1 MSSKK
6 LVMLS
11 AVLFVLAGLVYFK
24 QSSGTTPSIQ
34 DEVNLVTL
42 LPEGLAAADIAKL
55 TLSNGGAPD
64 DVVELTRAADDPNVW
79 RISSQYDAPAKTDAI
94 ETYVE
99 KIVGL
104 KGEARARE
112 QDDAGLANYD
122 LTPEKA
128 FHVSGYKQGET
139 DPAFKILVGKSPDA
153 SQVFMRPEGGRD
165 VFVFNVNLRQEA
177 GVFADDDP
185 AQAPEHGHWLDK
197 SIAAIEMDT
206 IDAIRLETPEKTVAF
221 AKVEKPVEPEAPA
234 EGETEDAAAEPADP
248 EVEYEWQLKEGG
260 PGGTFKQA
268 GLDNWLR
275 AFGSLNATDVADP
288 ATLSEWG
295 LDSPA
300 FKIVVGVNE
309 KDEDIVLEAGRPDA
323 EGDGYIK
330 LAGSDVVYTVAKYN
344 FERVFPKGTDLFD
357 LPALTVA
364 QETVNHIELRQPE
377 GNVVLDKVG
386 EEWSVVEPILDLNV
400 QASAAAGIAAALATW
415 RASDYAD
422 TGVDA
427 GFAGGSRSV
436 TFSTTDGASHTVT
449 LGHDSKGVDGA
460 YARLDDSSDVLV
472 MSRSDIS
479 RVFMEPK
486 DFYELTVLDVFD
498 DEIQSI
504 QVDRSEDG
512 FVIARDGDSWTIDF
526 GSGPKPAITS
536 MSEDLALSIS
546 QFQAS
551 SIIMGRAS
559 LAGIPTAT
567 VIATMKDGTEHRFT
581 FRAVPDDDSRFEFAY
596 AGKALLFEANADDV
610 NALLPSSDAMTAP
623 VPDEP
628 AADVEPM
635 DDAAADAAAPEDAT
649 IDEAAE
655 EAPMEDAAAPADT
668 DAAEAPAADTAA
680 TDAPPAAEAPAD
692 DEADAA
698 SEPPAA

>member
-24 QSSGTTPSIQ
+24 QSSETPTSIQ

-42 LPEGLAAADIAKL
+42 LPEGLAAADITKL
-55 TLSNGGAPD
+55 ALSNGGAPD
-64 DVVELTRAADDPNVW
+64 DVVVLTRDADDPNVW
-79 RISSQYDAPAKTDAI
+79 RITSQFDAPAKTDAI
-94 ETYVE
+94 ETYLE

-128 FHVSGYKQGET
+128 FHVSGYKADGT
-139 DPAFKILVGKSPDA
+139 DPAFTILVGKSPDA
-153 SQVFMRPEGGRD
+153 SQVFMRPEDGRD
-165 VFVFNVNLRQEA
+165 VYVFDVNLRQEA
-177 GVFADDDP
+177 GIYADDDP
-185 AQAPEHGHWLDK
+185 SAAPDHGHWLDK

-206 IDAIRLETPEKTVAF
+206 IDAIRLETPEKTIAF
-221 AKVEKPVEPEAPA
+221 AKVEKPVEAESPA
-234 EGETEDAAAEPADP
+234 EGESEDEVAEPAEP
-248 EVEYEWQLKEGG
+248 EVEYEWQLKDGG

-288 ATLSEWG
+288 SKLSEWG

-309 KDEDIVLEAGRPDA
+309 QDEDIVLEAGRPDA

-357 LPALTVA
+357 LPTLAVA
-364 QETVNHIELRQPE
+364 QETVNRIELRQPE
-377 GNVVLDKVG
+377 GNVVLEKVG
-386 EEWSVVEPILDLNV
+386 DEWSVVEPILDLNV

-422 TGVDA
+422 AGIDA
-427 GFAGGSRSV
+427 GFAGANRSV

-472 MSRSDIS
+472 MSQSDIS

-486 DFYELTVLDVFD
+486 DFYELTILDVFD

-504 QVDRSEDG
+504 RVDRSEDG
-512 FVIARDGDSWTIDF
+512 FEIARDGDSWTIDF
-526 GSGPKPAITS
+526 GLGPKPAITS

-551 SIIMGRAS
+551 KIIMGRTS

-567 VIATMKDGTEHRFT
+567 VTATMKDGTEHRFT

-610 NALLPSSDAMTAP
+610 NELLPTSDAMTAP

-628 AADVEPM
+628 EPAM
-635 DDAAADAAAPEDAT
+635 EPEA
-649 IDEAAE
+649 EAE
-655 EAPMEDAAAPADT
+655 PMEDATAPAEVDAADEPDAASAKAPTVDETADDPATEPAAP
-668 DAAEAPAADTAA
+668 EETAA
-680 TDAPPAAEAPAD
+680 TDQPESEEAEAAP
-692 DEADAA
+692 
-698 SEPPAA
+698 EPPAA